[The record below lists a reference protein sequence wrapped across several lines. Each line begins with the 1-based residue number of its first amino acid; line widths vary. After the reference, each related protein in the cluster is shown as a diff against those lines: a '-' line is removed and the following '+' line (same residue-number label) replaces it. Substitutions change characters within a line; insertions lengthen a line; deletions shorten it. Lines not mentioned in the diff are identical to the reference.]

1 MKRSILFGVVASAVI
16 GLNLWACSDD
26 DVSTGIANEISSS
39 SEDAANEMPAGT
51 SALIPED
58 TISNVS
64 ADTALTVPADS
75 STVPVH
81 LCDGACRHN
90 DSAYRFRGG
99 TY

>member
-51 SALIPED
+51 SALPKIRYPMFLPIP
-58 TISNVS
+58 
-64 ADTALTVPADS
+64 
-75 STVPVH
+75 
-81 LCDGACRHN
+81 R
-90 DSAYRFRGG
+90 
-99 TY
+99 